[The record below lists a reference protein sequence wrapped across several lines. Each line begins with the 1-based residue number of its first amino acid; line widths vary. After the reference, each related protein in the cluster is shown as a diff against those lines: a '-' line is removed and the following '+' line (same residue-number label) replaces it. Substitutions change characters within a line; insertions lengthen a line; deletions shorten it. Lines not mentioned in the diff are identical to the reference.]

1 MPTQTNKTE
10 VFWSEIAPCDHILQI
25 YENDTEYL
33 DALSR
38 FVSDGFLKNESVIV
52 IATAWHLT
60 ALERRLGEFETDVLR
75 LQHQY
80 IPLDAEQTLAK
91 FMVDG
96 WPDQKRFEQ
105 AVNDILKPASQGGRR
120 VRAFGEMVALLW
132 AQGNPDAT
140 FHLEYL
146 WHQLQRKQAF
156 SLFCAYP
163 KKGLKENSSNAVQKI
178 CQAHS
183 KMVPS
188 YRPADFQPLIATG
201 KCQTV

>member
-1 MPTQTNKTE
+1 MDVITAKTE
-10 VFWSEIAPCDHILQI
+10 IFWGEIAPCDHLLQI
-25 YENDTEYL
+25 YENDMEYL
-33 DALSR
+33 SALGR
-38 FVSDGFLKNESVIV
+38 FVSDGFKKNEGVVV

-60 ALERRLGEFETDVLR
+60 ALERQLGEFATDILR
-75 LQHQY
+75 IQNQY
-80 IPLDAEQTLAK
+80 IPLDAEQTLAT

-105 AVNDILKPASQGGRR
+105 TVNSILRKAGQGGRR

-132 AQGNPDAT
+132 AQGHTRAT
-140 FHLEYL
+140 FQLEYL

-163 KKGLKENSSNAVQKI
+163 KQGFTEDASDAVQKI

-183 KMVPS
+183 KMVPRCCAVDS
-188 YRPADFQPLIATG
+188 GLTAHLH
-201 KCQTV
+201 